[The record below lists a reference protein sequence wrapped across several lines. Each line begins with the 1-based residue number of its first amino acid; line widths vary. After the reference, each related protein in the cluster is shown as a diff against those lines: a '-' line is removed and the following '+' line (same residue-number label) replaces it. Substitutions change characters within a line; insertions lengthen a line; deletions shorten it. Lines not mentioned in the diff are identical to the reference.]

1 MTRFMLIGVEVD
13 SVGGELVNFRKVRQ
27 HFDVEMC
34 KDSNIVVTCHPWYQC
49 GQCTSH
55 LMNR

>member
-27 HFDVEMC
+27 HLDVEMC
-34 KDSNIVVTCHPWYQC
+34 KDSNLSTMYQC
-49 GQCTSH
+49 TTSH